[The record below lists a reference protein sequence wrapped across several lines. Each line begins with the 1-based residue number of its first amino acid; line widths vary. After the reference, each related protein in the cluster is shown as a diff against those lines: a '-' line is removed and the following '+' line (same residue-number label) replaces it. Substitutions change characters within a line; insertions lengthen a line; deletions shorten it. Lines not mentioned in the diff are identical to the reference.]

1 MAREPDNAASR
12 FETEH
17 MGGLL
22 NGFWAEERVF
32 DRSAL
37 WRVGA
42 WGAASVGAVVLA
54 LFANQSSL
62 GSRHEEVATANLAQ
76 QSQRLQSMARESQTE
91 IRRLT
96 SAIETLNG
104 DRDRLYSRI
113 TVLEQGLD
121 SATGAIA
128 RQTAAATTVP
138 QVATAPVASAEA
150 QPRPQSAQP
159 SPIAA
164 PAMVVSTAPARKDRP
179 VPELAAPDL
188 IAKSASPTPQETKGA
203 SPNPL
208 ETTSAP
214 APAASVPVVI
224 SKPLMPPSDPVV
236 PKFNEPANLDT
247 DAAPELVASVPAQ
260 AEPVQ
265 ETPPVTPS
273 MLGVGRTEFGI
284 EVGGANSVGG
294 LRALWLGLLKSR
306 ANTPLKTLRPIIV
319 IKEANNGLGMQ
330 LRLVAGPFDDAATA
344 AKACAVLIENGRGC
358 ETTLF
363 EGQRLTIPADDPK
376 PAAKP
381 ATSKRSSV
389 QLSKPVEEPPKK
401 PPEPSSLSSLF
412 GRH

>member
-1 MAREPDNAASR
+1 MAREPDNVASR

-22 NGFWAEERVF
+22 SGFWAEERVF

-42 WGAASVGAVVLA
+42 WGAASVAAVVLA

-62 GSRHEEVATANLAQ
+62 GSRHEEVAAANLAR
-76 QSQRLQSMARESQTE
+76 QSQQIQSMARESQTE

-128 RQTAAATTVP
+128 RQAAAATTVP
-138 QVATAPVASAEA
+138 QVATISLGPAEA
-150 QPRPQSAQP
+150 QSRPQSTPPA
-159 SPIAA
+159 PIAA
-164 PAMVVSTAPARKDRP
+164 PMVVNTTSPRKERP
-179 VPELAAPDL
+179 VPELPAPDL
-188 IAKSASPTPQETKGA
+188 IAKSTSPNPQETKAA
-203 SPNPL
+203 SLTPQ
-208 ETTSAP
+208 EMTSAP
-214 APAASVPVVI
+214 ALTASVPVVI
-224 SKPLMPPSDPVV
+224 SKPLMPLPDPAA
-236 PKFNEPANLDT
+236 PKSNEPTNLDT
-247 DAAPELVASVPAQ
+247 DAPSELVASVPAQ
-260 AEPVQ
+260 VEPAPETVQ
-265 ETPPVTPS
+265 VTSP
-273 MLGVGRTEFGI
+273 MLGVVRTEFGI

-306 ANTPLKTLRPIIV
+306 SNAPLKTLRPIIV

-330 LRLVAGPFDDAATA
+330 LRLVAGPFDDAAAA
-344 AKACAVLIENGRGC
+344 AKACAVLVENGRPC

-363 EGQRLTIPADDPK
+363 EGQRLTLPADDPK
-376 PAAKP
+376 PAAAKP
-381 ATSKRSSV
+381 ASSRRSSA
-389 QLSKPVEEPPKK
+389 QPPKPVEEPKK
-401 PPEPSSLSSLF
+401 PPETSSLSSLF
-412 GRH
+412 GRR